1 MSENITEKRLT
12 ILEYFDAYISHHYQ
26 PKTFLGPFVL
36 LSLFYLI
43 FSDIKMLFLEL
54 SFILYV
60 LQSLGRNGF
69 LQDIVSWYW
78 LDFFSISIM
87 NVSMLDSNFLESYVT
102 PALPEIVSMH
112 KVRLEFPGNWWSY
125 IFVETKKRLHKF
137 CPCSVYTYTNF
148 NSSLQFPFS
157 FNVLTHKI
165 SFCPKSKCKSC
176 PHYGKTRIL

>member
-1 MSENITEKRLT
+1 M
-12 ILEYFDAYISHHYQ
+12 
-26 PKTFLGPFVL
+26 LG
-36 LSLFYLI
+36 
-43 FSDIKMLFLEL
+43 
-54 SFILYV
+54 
-60 LQSLGRNGF
+60 
-69 LQDIVSWYW
+69 
-78 LDFFSISIM
+78 
-87 NVSMLDSNFLESYVT
+87 SNFLESYVT

-112 KVRLEFPGNWWSY
+112 KVRLEFPGNWWPY

-176 PHYGKTRIL
+176 PHYRKTRILSISLREKCSYSEFFWSFISRIRTEYGEIVRISPYSVRMRENTDQKHSEHGHVS